1 MAKRKEQG
9 KGERPTRKLGEAPV
23 AYDVDR
29 EPAPPPVDVVAG
41 ITVTR
46 LSSKNQ
52 ITVPVAYVRA
62 LNLQAGD
69 EVQLTVIGDMLV
81 GHRRPQTKEERHA
94 LLRGAMAYPEWDTPE
109 KVSAWVRGERDSWD
123 REWDQNE
130 TS

>member
-1 MAKRKEQG
+1 MTKPNGARKRV
-9 KGERPTRKLGEAPV
+9 RPRRQLGETQA
-23 AYDVDR
+23 AYSVR
-29 EPAPPPVDVVAG
+29 EPAEVVTG

-69 EVQLTVIGDMLV
+69 EIQLTVIGDMLV
-81 GHRRPQTKEERHA
+81 GHRRPRTEEEQHA
-94 LLRGAMAYPEWDTPE
+94 LLGGSLRYPEWETPE
-109 KVSAWVRGERDSWD
+109 KVEAWVRGERDSWD
-123 REWDQNE
+123 REWDRDG